1 VNIIILFVSIYKILN
16 QYKHILILIIIKMFR
31 KIIPLLKPIHNK
43 RLFSCNASDLTSKLR
58 RQEQNLDTINKNI
71 GRLSIM
77 SILNIMVSLIF

>member
-1 VNIIILFVSIYKILN
+1 
-16 QYKHILILIIIKMFR
+16 MFR
-31 KIIPLLKPIHNK
+31 KIIPLLKPIDNK

>member
-1 VNIIILFVSIYKILN
+1 
-16 QYKHILILIIIKMFR
+16 MFR

>member
-1 VNIIILFVSIYKILN
+1 
-16 QYKHILILIIIKMFR
+16 MFR

-77 SILNIMVSLIF
+77 SFFNIMVSLIF